1 MKDDSSKKIRVDFR
15 KNRNSRTRA
24 NDLTQRY
31 RDGIPDEEDAQGPG
45 SERISGKG
53 ELVRKRTVVGR
64 QVELESAAGERGD
77 FLIEPE
83 IEESSCLSGRVLAV
97 RGLYSQVED
106 EQGRVFTCL
115 TRRVLKTLSTGQRQI
130 VVTGDRVLFR
140 DACTPGRLE
149 GFIERVETRHGTLSR
164 SSRERKH
171 IIVTNV
177 DQALIVTSVA
187 EPVMKPNLIDRLL
200 VTCQRADIR
209 PIICI
214 NKIDLGDPVL
224 LQPFIGV
231 YAQMG
236 YKVVCVSTKTGDGI
250 ERLRRIL
257 TGRESVVAGQ
267 SGVGKSSILNAVIPE
282 LDLRVRQVSDT
293 NQKGRHTTT
302 TAELLTLPFGGYVV
316 DTPGI
321 RQFTLWDF
329 VPEEVP
335 GYYRD
340 LRPYESLCRY
350 PDCTHTHEE
359 LCAVKDAV
367 ADGWLDLRR
376 YESYLAL
383 RSGSMD

>member
-24 NDLTQRY
+24 NDLTQLY
-31 RDGIPDEEDAQGPG
+31 RDGIPEKEDDQGPG

-53 ELVRKRTVVGR
+53 DLVRKRTVVGR

-83 IEESSCLSGRVLAV
+83 IDDSTCLSGRVLAV

-115 TRRVLKTLSTGQRQI
+115 TRRILKTLSTGQRQI

-140 DACTPGRLE
+140 DAFTPGRLE

-200 VTCQRADIR
+200 VTCERAGIR
-209 PIICI
+209 PVICI

-236 YKVVCVSTKTGDGI
+236 YRVVCVSTKTGDGI
-250 ERLRRIL
+250 ARLRRIL
-257 TGRESVVAGQ
+257 AGRESVVAGQ
-267 SGVGKSSILNAVIPE
+267 SGVGKSSILNAVVPE

-302 TAELLTLPFGGYVV
+302 TAELLKLPFGGYVV

-321 RQFTLWDF
+321 RQFMLWDF